1 MRVTT
6 RYKYPESGTR
16 NGRVYSPEVLKKAFA
31 EPRFKELCDTN
42 TIPVIDY
49 EQGRII
55 GFATA
60 SLEDDIVTTVDANIF
75 DPTYTAAFKKL
86 SKSTNSFGF
95 TLAGSGL
102 TDRREGKTYV
112 TNVTFDR
119 AYIFT
124 KGLAVDCQTIIH
136 KEDQT

>member
-6 RYKYPESGTR
+6 RYKYPKSGTR
-16 NGRVYSPEVLKKAFA
+16 NGRVYPPEVLKKAFA
-31 EPRFKELCDTN
+31 EPQFKELCDTN

-49 EQGRII
+49 EQDHVI

-60 SLEDDIVTTVDANIF
+60 SLEDDNVTTVDASIF
-75 DPTYTAAFKKL
+75 DLAHIEAFKSLWKTN
-86 SKSTNSFGF
+86 KSSFGF

-102 TDRREGKTYV
+102 ADYREGKTYI
-112 TNVTFDR
+112 TDVTFDR

-124 KGLAVDCQTIIH
+124 EDLAVDCQTIIH
-136 KEDQT
+136 EE